1 MINEFKIKPIPII
14 NNNQTFVKCLTIIFF
29 DIFFSSL
36 PYQAWNKGILLLL
49 LYLIMFFCKSSRKK
63 KIKKESGMNHSLFNR

>member
-1 MINEFKIKPIPII
+1 IKPIPII

-36 PYQAWNKGILLLL
+36 PVRAWNKGILLLL
-49 LYLIMFFCKSSRKK
+49 IYLIMFFCKSSRQKK
-63 KIKKESGMNHSLFNR
+63 YQKKVA